1 MTKPDVKSDKMS
13 KFNFI
18 WVDSTNFLPYTEET
32 LNENS
37 IFARQGACLGNA
49 QQMALNSLARYGH
62 VTADATFISFLLPPF
77 RKFFTFLTKLRY
89 FIFNPE
95 TSEKVKDLYWT
106 GSLWKSS
113 ISCDGVSGAQCAKS
127 LYLLEMG

>member
-1 MTKPDVKSDKMS
+1 MNKPDVKSDKMS

-62 VTADATFISFLLPPF
+62 LTQLLSAF
-77 RKFFTFLTKLRY
+77 SYLHSAKNVTFLTRIRY
-89 FIFNPE
+89 FIFNPV
-95 TSEKVKDLYWT
+95 TSEKYLHWT
-106 GSLWKSS
+106 GSLGKSS
-113 ISCDGVSGAQCAKS
+113 ASWDGMSCLLRAK
-127 LYLLEMG
+127 LVR

>member
-1 MTKPDVKSDKMS
+1 MNKPDVKSDKMS

-62 VTADATFISFLLPPF
+62 VTQLSSAFYYLHSA
-77 RKFFTFLTKLRY
+77 KNVTFLTRIRY

-95 TSEKVKDLYWT
+95 TSEKVKDLHWT

>member
-49 QQMALNSLARYGH
+49 QQMALNSLARYGN
-62 VTADATFISFLLPPF
+62 VNATFICFLLPPF
-77 RKFFTFLTKLRY
+77 REKCYIAYANTVHTYLFH
-89 FIFNPE
+89 FNPE
-95 TSEKVKDLYWT
+95 NFEKV
-106 GSLWKSS
+106 
-113 ISCDGVSGAQCAKS
+113 
-127 LYLLEMG
+127 